1 MSSRG
6 SPVFLERR
14 RYRLRRLMD
23 ALRLLPVVGVLL
35 WMFPLLWPSQGA
47 ATIDRVPT
55 SQALIYI
62 FTVWIVLIVVSA
74 VMWYRVRSV
83 PQNADPDPEGGD

>member
-1 MSSRG
+1 
-6 SPVFLERR
+6 
-14 RYRLRRLMD
+14 MD

-35 WMFPLLWPSQGA
+35 WMFPLLWPARGA

-62 FTVWIVLIVVSA
+62 FTVWIVLIVVSGM
-74 VMWYRVRSV
+74 MWYRVRSV
-83 PQNADPDPEGGD
+83 PQNAEPGPDPEGGD